1 MNICVVCSDYP
12 SKKSSTFSFV
22 KQLVDEFARQGHK
35 CYVVSPFSITRYKCF
50 TKKID
55 IHKFKSG
62 GQVFLIRPNYLSFS
76 MFRIGHFCPTNFFM
90 KQALKKAFKLL
101 PVIPDVIYAHFW
113 TSAILAY
120 EFAKENN
127 IPLFVASGE
136 SSIYNSLNNNLFQNS
151 FCDYISGVICVSKKN
166 KDESVKLG
174 LVLDNKCTVL
184 PNAIDRRKFY
194 KMDKKE
200 CRRIYGYPEK
210 AFIIA
215 FVGWFDNRKGV
226 NRLSKAIT
234 KLDNPNIYSIFI
246 GNGPE
251 IPDCSNILF
260 KGNVKHDEMCS
271 ILNCANVFVL
281 PTLAEGCCNAIIE
294 AMACGLPIISSN
306 MRFND
311 EILDDECSI
320 RINPNSVDD
329 IAAAIFKL
337 QNDSTL
343 CEKMSKASQK
353 KASAFTIDER
363 AKAIVCF
370 METCIA
376 KKEDAHADMVK

>member
-12 SKKSSTFSFV
+12 SKRSSTFSFV
-22 KQLVDEFARQGHK
+22 KQVVDEFAKQGHN

-55 IHKFKSG
+55 VNKFESG

-76 MFRIGHFCPTNFFM
+76 MLRIGRFCPTIFFM
-90 KQALKKAFKLL
+90 KRALKRAFKLL
-101 PVIPDVIYAHFW
+101 PITPDVVYAHFW
-113 TSAILAY
+113 SSAIYAY
-120 EFAKENN
+120 EFAKKNN

-136 SSIYNSLNNNLFQNS
+136 SSVCKSLNNLFYQSS

-166 KDESVKLG
+166 KDESVNLG
-174 LVLDNKCTVL
+174 LTSNEKCAVL
-184 PNAIDRRKFY
+184 PNAIDTKKFF
-194 KMDKKE
+194 KLDKGE
-200 CRRIYGYPEK
+200 CRKIYGYPK
-210 AFIIA
+210 NAFIVA
-215 FVGWFDNRKGV
+215 FVGWFDERKGLK
-226 NRLSKAIT
+226 RLSNAIT
-234 KLDNPNIYSIFI
+234 KLNNPNIYSIFI

-260 KGNVKHDEMCS
+260 KGNVKHNEMCS

-320 RINPNSVDD
+320 RIDPNSVDD
-329 IAAAIFKL
+329 IAAAITKL
-337 QNDSTL
+337 QNDSRL
-343 CEKMSKASQK
+343 CEKMGEASQK
-353 KASAFTIDER
+353 KASALTIDKR
-363 AKAIVCF
+363 AKAIICF
-370 METCIA
+370 METNMA
-376 KKEDAHADMVK
+376 KREVAYADMVK